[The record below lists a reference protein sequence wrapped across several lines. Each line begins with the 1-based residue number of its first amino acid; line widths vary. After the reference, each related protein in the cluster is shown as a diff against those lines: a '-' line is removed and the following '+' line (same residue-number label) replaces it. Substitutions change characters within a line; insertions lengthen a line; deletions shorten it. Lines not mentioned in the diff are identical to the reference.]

1 MLHSIVAV
9 KFTQELSLSK
19 YEFAELI
26 IRLTGAGWS
35 SSIYPNCRILI
46 ENPVAGKVRKMI

>member
-19 YEFAELI
+19 YEFVELI
-26 IRLTGAGWS
+26 IRLTGDGLAPYTQTVGS
-35 SSIYPNCRILI
+35 SLRTPWLVKS
-46 ENPVAGKVRKMI
+46 GK